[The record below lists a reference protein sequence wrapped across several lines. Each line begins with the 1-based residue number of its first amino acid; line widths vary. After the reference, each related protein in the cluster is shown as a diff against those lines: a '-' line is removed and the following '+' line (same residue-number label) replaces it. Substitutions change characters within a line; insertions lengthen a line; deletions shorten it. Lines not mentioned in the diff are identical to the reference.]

1 MAACS
6 EKARPSPD
14 DLQLLGEVFIN
25 KSHTLAIKKKK
36 KLIHGIYWGNIWMYN
51 VIGQGSPQ

>member
-25 KSHTLAIKKKK
+25 KSHTLAITKKL
-36 KLIHGIYWGNIWMYN
+36 KLIHGIYWGNI
-51 VIGQGSPQ
+51 